1 MTGKQVLREWEELH
15 SYQWR
20 LHAAAAANA
29 GMAVGRTALQTSP
42 WLLKASLSPEP
53 LSPMPSARG
62 PFLSPPLA
70 PIKSLSCFT
79 QFKLLRPKV
88 PP

>member
-1 MTGKQVLREWEELH
+1 MTGKQVLREGEELH

-20 LHAAAAANA
+20 IHAAAAAGA

-53 LSPMPSARG
+53 LSPDAKCPG
-62 PFLSPPLA
+62 DPFCLPYSPP
-70 PIKSLSCFT
+70 
-79 QFKLLRPKV
+79 
-88 PP
+88 